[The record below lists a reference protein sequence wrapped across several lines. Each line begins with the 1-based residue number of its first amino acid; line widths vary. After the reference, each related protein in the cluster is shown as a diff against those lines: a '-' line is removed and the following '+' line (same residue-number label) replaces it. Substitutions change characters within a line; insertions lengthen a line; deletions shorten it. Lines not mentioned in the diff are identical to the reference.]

1 MPNRL
6 IHETSP
12 YLLQHANNPVDW
24 HAWGEEALNLSR
36 TADKPILLSIGYSAC
51 HWCHVMEHES
61 FENEAIAKLMNDNF
75 INIKVD
81 REERPDL
88 DQVYMSAVQVMTG
101 SGGWPMTVFL
111 LPSGEPFY
119 GGTYFP
125 PDDRYGRPG
134 FRRLLETIA
143 QSYKS
148 KKEEIVNGAQSLRQ
162 HLNQKVQGSANADVV
177 HLPLLDQAARGL
189 SSRFDP
195 RQGGFG
201 AAPKFPPSMTIEFLL
216 RYYHRTGN
224 AEALQMSTFTLDK
237 MAYGGLYDQIGGGF
251 HRYSTDDRWLVPH
264 FEKMLYDNALLAR
277 VYLDAWRVT
286 GNPLYR
292 RITEEVLDFIVLEMR
307 DSNGGF
313 YSTQDADSEGV
324 EGKFYVWDLEEF
336 KATAGPDGELLAR
349 YLDVTG
355 HGNWEEHNIL
365 NIPRPPD
372 VFCKLEKISEDEL
385 KVKFDAARSKLYA
398 ARKRR
403 IHPGRDEKIL
413 TDWNGLALRA
423 FADAAAYLGRDDYR
437 QIAESNAEF
446 IFKTLWDGNHLLHS
460 FKDGR
465 ARFNAYLDDYANV
478 ADGLLSLYQLTFEEK
493 WLKRAESLADHI
505 IDNFQDADN
514 GGFYFTDIGHEAL
527 ITRTKDYFDNATPS
541 GNSVAADVL
550 VRLAAL
556 LGRNDLTEK
565 AARLFASTGS
575 HLAQYPSGFGRLLE
589 AIDFYLGPSK
599 EIAVILAGVAG
610 ASGNEGHSFI
620 TAYRKRFLP
629 RTVIAAGETGTVALL
644 RDRRVIDGK
653 STAYVCE
660 NMTCQ
665 RPVTDVVEFEN
676 QIA

>member
-6 IHETSP
+6 IRETSP

-36 TADKPILLSIGYSAC
+36 TSDKPILLSIGYSAC

-61 FENEAIAKLMNDNF
+61 FENEAIAKLMNENF

-88 DQVYMSAVQVMTG
+88 DQVYMNAVQLMTG

-148 KKEEIVNGAQSLRQ
+148 KKQEIVNSAQSLRQ
-162 HLNQKVQGSANADVV
+162 HLNQKVQGDTNADVV

-195 RQGGFG
+195 RHGGFG

-224 AEALQMSTFTLDK
+224 REALQMSTFTLDK

-251 HRYSTDDRWLVPH
+251 HRYSTDARWLVPH

-292 RITEEVLDFIVLEMR
+292 RITEEVLDFIVREMR
-307 DSNGGF
+307 DPNGGF

-324 EGKFYVWDLEEF
+324 EGKFYVWQFEEF

-349 YLDVTG
+349 YLDVTS

-365 NIPRPPD
+365 NVPRPPD
-372 VFCKLEKISEDEL
+372 VFCKIEKISEDEL
-385 KVKFDAARSKLYA
+385 KAKFDAARPKLYA
-398 ARKRR
+398 AREKR

-437 QIAESNAEF
+437 QIAVSNAEF
-446 IFKTLWDGNHLLHS
+446 IFRTLWDGTRLLHS

-478 ADGLLSLYQLTFEEK
+478 ADGLLSLYQLTFEEG
-493 WLKRAESLADHI
+493 WLKRAESLADLI
-505 IDNFQDADN
+505 IDTFWDSDN

-550 VRLAAL
+550 VRLGAQ

-565 AARLFASTGS
+565 AKRLFESTGAL
-575 HLAQYPSGFGRLLE
+575 LAQYPSGFGRLLE

-599 EIAVILAGVAG
+599 EVAVVVAG
-610 ASGNEGHSFI
+610 KDADLFI
-620 TAYRKRFLP
+620 TAYRKRYLP
-629 RTVIAAGETGTVALL
+629 RTVIAAGGTGTVALL
-644 RDRRVIDGK
+644 RDRPAIGGK

-665 RPVTDVVEFEN
+665 RPVTDIGEFEN

>member
-6 IHETSP
+6 IRETSP

-36 TADKPILLSIGYSAC
+36 TSDKPILLSIGYSAC

-61 FENEAIAKLMNDNF
+61 FENEAIAKLMNENF

-88 DQVYMSAVQVMTG
+88 DQVYMNAVQLMTG

-148 KKEEIVNGAQSLRQ
+148 KKQEIVNSAQSLRQ
-162 HLNQKVQGSANADVV
+162 HLNQKVQGDTNADVV

-195 RQGGFG
+195 RHGGFG

-224 AEALQMSTFTLDK
+224 REALQMSTFTLDK

-251 HRYSTDDRWLVPH
+251 HRYSTDERWLVPH

-292 RITEEVLDFIVLEMR
+292 RITEEVLDFIVREMR
-307 DSNGGF
+307 DPNGGF

-324 EGKFYVWDLEEF
+324 EGKFYVWQFEEF

-349 YLDVTG
+349 YLDVTS

-365 NIPRPPD
+365 NVPRPPD
-372 VFCKLEKISEDEL
+372 VFCKIEKISEDEL
-385 KVKFDAARSKLYA
+385 KAKFDAARPKLYA
-398 ARKRR
+398 AREKR

-437 QIAESNAEF
+437 QIAVSNAEF
-446 IFKTLWDGNHLLHS
+446 IFRTLWDGTRLLHS
-460 FKDGR
+460 FNYGR

-478 ADGLLSLYQLTFEEK
+478 ADGLLSLYQLTFEEG
-493 WLKRAESLADHI
+493 WLKRAESLADLI
-505 IDNFQDADN
+505 IDTFWDSDN

-527 ITRTKDYFDNATPS
+527 ITRTKDYLDNATPS

-550 VRLAAL
+550 VRLGAQ

-565 AARLFASTGS
+565 AKRLFESTGAL
-575 HLAQYPSGFGRLLE
+575 LAQYPSGFGRLLE

-599 EIAVILAGVAG
+599 EVAVVVAG
-610 ASGNEGHSFI
+610 KDADLFI
-620 TAYRKRFLP
+620 TAYRKRYLP
-629 RTVIAAGETGTVALL
+629 RTVIAAGGTGTVALL
-644 RDRRVIDGK
+644 RDRPAIGGK

-665 RPVTDVVEFEN
+665 RPVTDIGEFEN

>member
-24 HAWGEEALNLSR
+24 HAWGEEALKLSQ
-36 TADKPILLSIGYSAC
+36 TSDKPILLSIGYSAC

-61 FENEAIAKLMNDNF
+61 FENETIAKLMNDNF

-88 DQVYMSAVQVMTG
+88 DQVYMNAVQLMTG

-143 QSYKS
+143 HSYKV
-148 KKEEIVNGAQSLRQ
+148 KRQEIVNGAQSLRQ
-162 HLNQKVQGSANADVV
+162 HLNQRVQGSANAGVV
-177 HLPLLDQAARGL
+177 QLTLLDQAARGL

-224 AEALQMSTFTLDK
+224 SEALQMSTFTLDK

-277 VYLDAWRVT
+277 AYLDAWRVT

-292 RITEEVLDFIVLEMR
+292 RITEEVLDFIVREMR
-307 DSNGGF
+307 DPNGGF

-324 EGKFYVWDLEEF
+324 EGKFYVWDLDEF

-349 YLDVTG
+349 YLDVTA

-365 NIPRPPD
+365 NVPRPPD

-385 KVKFDAARSKLYA
+385 KSRFDAARPKLYA
-398 ARKRR
+398 AREKR

-423 FADAAAYLGRDDYR
+423 FADSAAYLGREDYR
-437 QIAESNAEF
+437 KIAESNAEF
-446 IFKTLWDGNHLLHS
+446 IFKTLWDGKRLLHS

-465 ARFNAYLDDYANV
+465 ARFNAYLDDYSNV
-478 ADGLLSLYQLTFEEK
+478 ADGLLSLYQLTFDEK
-493 WLKRAESLADHI
+493 WLNRCESIVDHI
-505 IDNFQDADN
+505 IDKFWDSES
-514 GGFYFTDIGHEAL
+514 GGFYFTDIGHETL

-550 VRLAAL
+550 VRLGAL
-556 LGRNDLTEK
+556 LGRNDLAEK
-565 AARLFASTGS
+565 AAKLFASTGGL
-575 HLAQYPSGFGRLLE
+575 LAQYPSGFGRLLE

-599 EIAVILAGVAG
+599 EIAVVGYVPTDNG
-610 ASGNEGHSFI
+610 TQSFI

-629 RTVIAAGETGTVALL
+629 RTVIASGEPGTVALL
-644 RDRRVIDGK
+644 RNRTAIDGK
-653 STAYVCE
+653 PTAYVCE

-665 RPVTDVVEFEN
+665 RPVTDVGEFEN

>member
-1 MPNRL
+1 
-6 IHETSP
+6 
-12 YLLQHANNPVDW
+12 
-24 HAWGEEALNLSR
+24 
-36 TADKPILLSIGYSAC
+36 
-51 HWCHVMEHES
+51 
-61 FENEAIAKLMNDNF
+61 MN
-75 INIKVD
+75 
-81 REERPDL
+81 
-88 DQVYMSAVQVMTG
+88 AVQLMTG

-148 KKEEIVNGAQSLRQ
+148 KKQEIVNGAQSLRQ
-162 HLNQKVQGSANADVV
+162 HLNQKVQSNANADVV
-177 HLPLLDQAARGL
+177 HLPLLDQAASGL

-286 GNPLYR
+286 SNPLYR
-292 RITEEVLDFIVLEMR
+292 RITEEVLDFIVREMR
-307 DSNGGF
+307 DPNGGF
-313 YSTQDADSEGV
+313 YSTQDADSEGI
-324 EGKFYVWDLEEF
+324 EGKFYVWDLDEF
-336 KATAGPDGELLAR
+336 RAVAGPDGELLAR

-365 NIPRPPD
+365 NVPMPPD
-372 VFCKLEKISEDEL
+372 VFCKLENISEDDL
-385 KVKFDAARSKLYA
+385 KAKFETARPKLYA
-398 ARKRR
+398 AREKR

-423 FADAAAYLGRDDYR
+423 FADAATYLGREDYR

-446 IFKTLWDGNHLLHS
+446 VFKTLWDGNRLLHN

-478 ADGLLSLYQLTFEEK
+478 ADGLLSLYQLTFEER
-493 WLKRAESLADHI
+493 WLERAEALADHI
-505 IDNFQDADN
+505 IDKFWDSEN

-550 VRLAAL
+550 VRLGAL
-556 LGRNDLTEK
+556 LERNDLTEK
-565 AARLFASTGS
+565 AKRLFESTGS
-575 HLAQYPSGFGRLLE
+575 LLAQYPSGFGRLLE

-599 EIAVILAGVAG
+599 EVAVVVAG
-610 ASGNEGHSFI
+610 KDADSFI
-620 TAYRKRFLP
+620 TAYRKRYLP
-629 RTVIAAGETGTVALL
+629 RTVIAAGETGTIALL
-644 RDRRVIDGK
+644 RDRPAIGGK

-665 RPVTDVVEFEN
+665 RPVTDVGEFEN

>member
-6 IHETSP
+6 IRETSP

-36 TADKPILLSIGYSAC
+36 TSDKPILLSIGYSAC

-61 FENEAIAKLMNDNF
+61 FENEAIAKLMNENF

-88 DQVYMSAVQVMTG
+88 DQVYMNAVQLMTG

-148 KKEEIVNGAQSLRQ
+148 KKQEIVNSAQSLRQ
-162 HLNQKVQGSANADVV
+162 HLNQKVQGDTNADVV

-195 RQGGFG
+195 RHGGFG

-224 AEALQMSTFTLDK
+224 REALQMSTFTLDK

-251 HRYSTDDRWLVPH
+251 HRYSTDERWLVPH

-292 RITEEVLDFIVLEMR
+292 RITEEVLDFIVREMR
-307 DSNGGF
+307 DPNGGF

-324 EGKFYVWDLEEF
+324 EGKFYVWQFEEF

-349 YLDVTG
+349 YLDVTS

-365 NIPRPPD
+365 NVPRPPD
-372 VFCKLEKISEDEL
+372 VFCKIEKISEDEL
-385 KVKFDAARSKLYA
+385 KAKFDAARPKLYA
-398 ARKRR
+398 AREKR

-437 QIAESNAEF
+437 QIAVSNAEF
-446 IFKTLWDGNHLLHS
+446 IFRTLWDGTRLLHS

-478 ADGLLSLYQLTFEEK
+478 ADGLLSLYQLTFEEG
-493 WLKRAESLADHI
+493 WLKRAESLADLI
-505 IDNFQDADN
+505 IDTFWDSDN

-550 VRLAAL
+550 VRLGAQ

-565 AARLFASTGS
+565 AKRLFESTGAL
-575 HLAQYPSGFGRLLE
+575 LAQYPSGFGRLLE

-599 EIAVILAGVAG
+599 EVAVVVAG
-610 ASGNEGHSFI
+610 KDADLFI
-620 TAYRKRFLP
+620 TAYRKRYLP
-629 RTVIAAGETGTVALL
+629 RTVIAAGGTGTIALL
-644 RDRRVIDGK
+644 RDRPAIGGK

-665 RPVTDVVEFEN
+665 RPVTDIGEFEN